1 MSDSFSKKE
10 KIKKKAKKRE
20 DKAQRL
26 EDRKERNDKG
36 KSLEDMMVYV
46 DEYGNLTSVPTDQQ
60 NRQEINP
67 EEILLGA
74 APVSR
79 EEPEWKGTVSFFSEK
94 GYGFINTAN
103 SGDKIFVHRN
113 DLTEPIQERDKVVFM
128 VEKRE
133 RGLVAINVRKVKA

>member
-20 DKAQRL
+20 EKAQRL
-26 EDRKERNDKG
+26 EDRKQSNDKG
-36 KSLEDMMVYV
+36 KRLEDMMVYV

-67 EEILLGA
+67 EDILLGA
-74 APVSR
+74 APVDR
-79 EEPEWKGTVSFFSEK
+79 EEPEWRGTVTFFSEK
-94 GYGFINTAN
+94 GYGFISTGN
-103 SGDKIFVHRN
+103 SGEKIFVHRN
-113 DLTEPIQERDKVVFM
+113 DLTEPIQERDRVVFL

-133 RGLVAINVRKVKA
+133 RGLVAVNVRKVKS

>member
-20 DKAQRL
+20 DKAQKL
-26 EDRKERNDKG
+26 EDRRMSNDKG

-46 DEYGNLTSVPTDQQ
+46 DENGNLTSVPTDMR
-60 NRQEINP
+60 NRKEINP
-67 EEILLGA
+67 EDIQLGA
-74 APVSR
+74 APV
-79 EEPEWKGTVSFFSEK
+79 EQEDPEWRGTVTFFSEK
-94 GYGFINTAN
+94 GYGFISTGN

-113 DLTEPIQERDKVVFM
+113 DLEEPVQERDKVVFM

-133 RGLVAINVRKVKA
+133 RGPVAVNVRKIKP

>member
-20 DKAQRL
+20 EKAQRL
-26 EDRKERNDKG
+26 EDRKQSNDKG
-36 KSLEDMMVYV
+36 KRLEDMMVYV

-74 APVSR
+74 APVDR
-79 EEPEWKGTVSFFSEK
+79 EEPEWRGTVAFFSEK
-94 GYGFINTAN
+94 GYGFISTGN
-103 SGDKIFVHRN
+103 SGEKIFVHRN
-113 DLTEPIQERDKVVFM
+113 DLTEPVQERDRVVFM

-133 RGLVAINVRKVKA
+133 RGLVAVNVRKVKS

>member
-26 EDRKERNDKG
+26 EDRKMSNDKG

-46 DEYGNLTSVPTDQQ
+46 DEYGNLTTVPTDLQ
-60 NRQEINP
+60 NRQKINP
-67 EEILLGA
+67 EEIRLGA
-74 APVSR
+74 APV
-79 EEPEWKGTVSFFSEK
+79 EKEDPEWRGTVTFFSEK
-94 GYGFINTAN
+94 GYGFITAGN

-113 DLTEPIQERDKVVFM
+113 DLAEPVQERDKVVFL

-133 RGLVAINVRKVKA
+133 RGLVAVNVRKIKP